1 MSYLGEVLQD
11 APALY
16 LRLGEPSGT
25 LASDAS
31 GNGRHGTYAGL
42 PGLGEAGAL
51 DTDPDAAVLFDGSN
65 DAITLPALP
74 SIGTTLSIEFWFK
87 PQAGGDATQCII
99 GEADGSPSLLF
110 KNSGKLSVFYASV
123 DHLNT
128 TPLAYDVWHHMC
140 IVVSAG
146 AGTFYVN
153 GIADGTFASFPSG
166 FAPDRIGDDS
176 GSNTYKGWL
185 DEVALYLLALSSG
198 RVAAHYAAAWR
209 GLISLRPRLRRMLH
223 DEDAANYRWTDQE
236 LERHILRALDALSEV
251 WPDERKDLLT
261 STPGSRD
268 LSMATLRELVRLEA
282 VEWPVGQFPPA
293 FAQFQTWGSTLTLL
307 TPAAPAG
314 AESVNVYWGRRHQ
327 IELLTS
333 TVPSEA
339 EETVLTGAAG
349 YAAEAWASFAAN
361 RANVAGTEAV
371 SQYQSLASR
380 WLTEFRQHLR
390 RFGRAARLKTSTL
403 YTPAT
408 PASRN
413 TVQWPG

>member
-16 LRLGEPSGT
+16 LRLGDASGT
-25 LASDAS
+25 LAADAS
-31 GNGRHGTYAGL
+31 GNGRHGAYAGS
-42 PGLGEAGAL
+42 PGLGAAGAL
-51 DTDPDAAVLFDGSN
+51 DTDPDGAVLFDGAN
-65 DAITLPALP
+65 GVITLPALP
-74 SIGTTLSIEFWFK
+74 SLGTTLSVEFWFK
-87 PQAGGDATQCII
+87 PQSGGDATQCIF
-99 GEADGSPSLLF
+99 GEADGSPSALF
-110 KNSGKLSVFYASV
+110 KNTGRLSVFYSSA

-128 TPLAYDVWHHMC
+128 TPLAYDVWHHVC
-140 IVVSAG
+140 IAVSAG

-153 GIADGTFASFPSG
+153 GVADGTFASFPSG
-166 FAPDRIGDDS
+166 FAPDRIGDDN

-185 DEVALYLLALSSG
+185 DEVAMYLSALSSG

-236 LERHILRALDALSEV
+236 LERHILRALDALSDV
-251 WPDERKDLLT
+251 WPDERKDALAT
-261 STPGSRD
+261 TPGSRD
-268 LSMATLRELVRLEA
+268 VSIATLRELVRLEA

-293 FAQFQTWGSTLTLL
+293 LVRFQTWGNTLTLL

-314 AESVNVYWGRRHQ
+314 AESLNVYWGRRHQ

-333 TVPSEA
+333 SLPSEV
-339 EETVLTGAAG
+339 EETLLVGAAG
-349 YAAEAWASFAAN
+349 YAADAWASFAAN

-380 WLTEFRQHLR
+380 WLTEFRQQLR
-390 RFGRAARLKTSTL
+390 RFGRASRLKTSTL
-403 YTPAT
+403 YTPAV
-408 PASRN
+408 PVSGN
-413 TVQWPG
+413 TVQWPA